1 MIYIY
6 LLYLI
11 IFGLIISIVF
21 IYLYFT
27 KKISK
32 LQNDLSI
39 KEEKFNKLDFDFK
52 NLNLENEEYKSKINN
67 LSIENSELL
76 QEKTEAVTLNQQIP
90 ELKNELTKLKS
101 EKDEIIL
108 SKEQLSNKVEHLET
122 LLNEERKQFDEKLK
136 LLEETKEQL
145 KLEFENLSNS
155 ILTDNSKKFTEQN
168 KLLLENVLSPFKNQ
182 ITDFKKKIEE
192 IYIDETKER
201 SSLKN
206 EIENL
211 RKLNEQ
217 ISLEAENL
225 TNALKKDVK
234 SQGDWGEIKLEMVLE
249 ASGLT
254 KGLEY
259 EVQLNLKDDEGDN
272 FRPDV
277 VVHLP
282 DKRDIVIDSKV
293 SLTAYERYVS
303 AETKEEKTIAM
314 KEHINSLRKHIREL
328 SDKNYHK
335 LYGINSLDFVL
346 MFVYNE
352 ASYIAAIDFDK
363 ELLKEAFNKKI
374 LIVAPLTL
382 YGTLKIINSL
392 WKFDEQNKN
401 AREIADKASKLYDKF
416 VGFTDTFSDLG
427 NSIQKVNSQYNN
439 ALKKLSEG
447 RGNLISQAEK
457 LKDLGVVTKKDLPDN
472 MDKLLLP
479 ENKNGN

>member
-1 MIYIY
+1 
-6 LLYLI
+6 
-11 IFGLIISIVF
+11 
-21 IYLYFT
+21 
-27 KKISK
+27 
-32 LQNDLSI
+32 
-39 KEEKFNKLDFDFK
+39 
-52 NLNLENEEYKSKINN
+52 
-67 LSIENSELL
+67 
-76 QEKTEAVTLNQQIP
+76 
-90 ELKNELTKLKS
+90 
-101 EKDEIIL
+101 
-108 SKEQLSNKVEHLET
+108 

-303 AETKEEKTIAM
+303 AETKEEKIIAM